1 MANQSSLDKLVSLLA
16 AAIKE
21 DTKEEAA
28 TAPAQATAHAEE
40 ASKEEIQATPA
51 PSTPAPIS
59 ASTPETPTK
68 TIENPAAP
76 EPAEEGKDDE
86 AAKALAEAEEKLRKE
101 RQKLAREQIKHS
113 FASAGLDKDTFEAV
127 GDFLDWGKITSE
139 EGDLS
144 EETIEKLILA
154 FKAVATKTP
163 PKKSKPASTSA
174 PSGIGKYLP
183 S

>member
-1 MANQSSLDKLVSLLA
+1 MANQSTIDKLVSIFA

-21 DTKEEAA
+21 NA
-28 TAPAQATAHAEE
+28 AEE
-40 ASKEEIQATPA
+40 ALAETTAETPQEENKEVQAAPATPVPTPA
-51 PSTPAPIS
+51 PETPA
-59 ASTPETPTK
+59 K
-68 TIENPAAP
+68 AP
-76 EPAEEGKDDE
+76 EPKTAQEPAEDKDDE
-86 AAKALAEAEEKLRKE
+86 AQKAIAEAEEKLRAE
-101 RQKLAREQIKHS
+101 RQKLARDQVKHS

-144 EETIEKLILA
+144 EETVEKLIMA

>member
-1 MANQSSLDKLVSLLA
+1 MANQSTIDKLVSIFA

-21 DTKEEAA
+21 NAAEEALAETTAETPQEENKEVQAA
-28 TAPAQATAHAEE
+28 TATPVP
-40 ASKEEIQATPA
+40 TPA
-51 PSTPAPIS
+51 PETPA
-59 ASTPETPTK
+59 K
-68 TIENPAAP
+68 AP
-76 EPAEEGKDDE
+76 EPKTAQEPAEDKDDE
-86 AAKALAEAEEKLRKE
+86 AQKAIAEAEEKLRSE
-101 RQKLAREQIKHS
+101 RQKLARDQVKHS
-113 FASAGLDKDTFEAV
+113 FASAGLDKDTFDAV

-144 EETIEKLILA
+144 EETVEKLIMA

>member
-28 TAPAQATAHAEE
+28 TAPATAAAHAEE
-40 ASKEEIQATPA
+40 AQKEETQATPA
-51 PSTPAPIS
+51 PPTPAP
-59 ASTPETPTK
+59 ETLTK
-68 TIENPAAP
+68 TVENPAASG
-76 EPAEEGKDDE
+76 PAEEGKDDE
-86 AAKALAEAEEKLRKE
+86 ATKALAEAEEKLRKE
-101 RQKLAREQIKHS
+101 RQKLAREQVKHS

-144 EETIEKLILA
+144 QETIEKLILA

>member
-1 MANQSSLDKLVSLLA
+1 MANQSTIDKLVSIFA

-21 DTKEEAA
+21 NA
-28 TAPAQATAHAEE
+28 AEE
-40 ASKEEIQATPA
+40 AVAEATTEAPKEEGKEAQAAPAPVPTPA
-51 PSTPAPIS
+51 PETPA
-59 ASTPETPTK
+59 
-68 TIENPAAP
+68 NAP
-76 EPAEEGKDDE
+76 EPKAAAEPAEDKDDE
-86 AAKALAEAEEKLRKE
+86 AQKAIAEAEEKLRAE
-101 RQKLAREQIKHS
+101 RHKLARDQVKHS

-144 EETIEKLILA
+144 EETVEKLIMA

>member
-28 TAPAQATAHAEE
+28 TAPATAAAHAEE
-40 ASKEEIQATPA
+40 AQKEETQATPA
-51 PSTPAPIS
+51 PPTPA
-59 ASTPETPTK
+59 PETPTK
-68 TIENPAAP
+68 TVENPAASG
-76 EPAEEGKDDE
+76 PAEEGKDDE
-86 AAKALAEAEEKLRKE
+86 ATKALAEAEEKLRKE
-101 RQKLAREQIKHS
+101 RQKLAREQVKHS

-144 EETIEKLILA
+144 QETIEKLILA

>member
-21 DTKEEAA
+21 DAKEEATTALA
-28 TAPAQATAHAEE
+28 TAAAHAEE
-40 ASKEEIQATPA
+40 AQKEETQATPT
-51 PSTPAPIS
+51 PTTPA
-59 ASTPETPTK
+59 PETPTK
-68 TIENPAAP
+68 TVENPAAP

-101 RQKLAREQIKHS
+101 RQKLAREQVKHS

>member
-21 DTKEEAA
+21 DAKEEAA
-28 TAPAQATAHAEE
+28 TALATAAAHAEE
-40 ASKEEIQATPA
+40 AQKEETQATPA
-51 PSTPAPIS
+51 PTTPA
-59 ASTPETPTK
+59 PETPTK
-68 TIENPAAP
+68 TVENPAAP

-86 AAKALAEAEEKLRKE
+86 AAKALAEAEEKIRKE
-101 RQKLAREQIKHS
+101 RQKLAREQVKHS

>member
-1 MANQSSLDKLVSLLA
+1 MANQSTIDKLVSIFA

-21 DTKEEAA
+21 NA
-28 TAPAQATAHAEE
+28 AEE
-40 ASKEEIQATPA
+40 ALAETTETPQEENKEVQAAPATPA
-51 PSTPAPIS
+51 PTS
-59 ASTPETPTK
+59 APETPAK
-68 TIENPAAP
+68 AP
-76 EPAEEGKDDE
+76 EPKTAPEPSEDKDDE
-86 AAKALAEAEEKLRKE
+86 AQKAIAEAEEKLRAE
-101 RQKLAREQIKHS
+101 RQKLARDQVKHS

-144 EETIEKLILA
+144 EETVEKLIMA

>member
-21 DTKEEAA
+21 DAKEEATTALA
-28 TAPAQATAHAEE
+28 TAAAHAEE
-40 ASKEEIQATPA
+40 AQKEETQATPA
-51 PSTPAPIS
+51 PTTPA
-59 ASTPETPTK
+59 PETPTK
-68 TIENPAAP
+68 TVENPAAP

-101 RQKLAREQIKHS
+101 RQKLAREQVKHS

-144 EETIEKLILA
+144 QETIEKLILA

>member
-1 MANQSSLDKLVSLLA
+1 MANQSTIDKLVSIFA

-21 DTKEEAA
+21 NAAEEAVAEAA
-28 TAPAQATAHAEE
+28 TETPKEESKGVQAAPA
-40 ASKEEIQATPA
+40 PA
-51 PSTPAPIS
+51 PAPA
-59 ASTPETPTK
+59 PETPAK
-68 TIENPAAP
+68 VP
-76 EPAEEGKDDE
+76 EPQAAAEPEEDKDDE
-86 AAKALAEAEEKLRKE
+86 AQKAIAEAEEKLRAE
-101 RQKLAREQIKHS
+101 RQKLARDQVKHS

-144 EETIEKLILA
+144 EETVEKLIMA

>member
-1 MANQSSLDKLVSLLA
+1 MANQSSLDKLVSILAEAIKKDSADEVA
-16 AAIKE
+16 AAS
-21 DTKEEAA
+21 AA
-28 TAPAQATAHAEE
+28 THAEE
-40 ASKEEIQATPA
+40 APKEEVQAAPSPSAPNPA
-51 PSTPAPIS
+51 PTPVSAPK
-59 ASTPETPTK
+59 TPTK
-68 TIENPAAP
+68 TVENPAAP

-101 RQKLAREQIKHS
+101 RQKLAREQVKHS

-139 EGDLS
+139 EGDPS

>member
-21 DTKEEAA
+21 DAKEEAA
-28 TAPAQATAHAEE
+28 TALATTAAHAEE
-40 ASKEEIQATPA
+40 AQKEETQATPA
-51 PSTPAPIS
+51 PTTPA
-59 ASTPETPTK
+59 PETPTK
-68 TIENPAAP
+68 TVENPAAP

-101 RQKLAREQIKHS
+101 RQKLAREQVKHS

-144 EETIEKLILA
+144 QETIEKLILA

>member
-28 TAPAQATAHAEE
+28 TAPAQATAHTEE
-40 ASKEEIQATPA
+40 AQKEETQATPA
-51 PSTPAPIS
+51 PTTPA
-59 ASTPETPTK
+59 PETPTK
-68 TIENPAAP
+68 TVENPAAP

-101 RQKLAREQIKHS
+101 RQKLAREQVKHS

>member
-1 MANQSSLDKLVSLLA
+1 MANQSTIDKLVSIFA

-21 DTKEEAA
+21 NA
-28 TAPAQATAHAEE
+28 AEE
-40 ASKEEIQATPA
+40 ALTETTTETPKEENKEVQADP
-51 PSTPAPIS
+51 S
-59 ASTPETPTK
+59 ASATTSAPETSAGASEPK
-68 TIENPAAP
+68 TAP
-76 EPAEEGKDDE
+76 EPTEDKDDE
-86 AAKALAEAEEKLRKE
+86 AKKAIAEAEEKLRAE
-101 RQKLAREQIKHS
+101 RQKLARDQVKHS

-144 EETIEKLILA
+144 KETVEKLIMA

>member
-21 DTKEEAA
+21 DTKEEASTA
-28 TAPAQATAHAEE
+28 AREEEQINSAPATP
-40 ASKEEIQATPA
+40 TPA
-51 PSTPAPIS
+51 PTP
-59 ASTPETPTK
+59 ASTPETPTR
-68 TIENPAAP
+68 TVENPATP
-76 EPAEEGKDDE
+76 EPTDEGKDDE
-86 AAKALAEAEEKLRKE
+86 ATKALAEAEEKLRKE
-101 RQKLAREQIKHS
+101 RQKLAREQVKHS

-144 EETIEKLILA
+144 QETIEKLILA

>member
-1 MANQSSLDKLVSLLA
+1 MANQSTIDKLVSIFA

-21 DTKEEAA
+21 NAAEEAA
-28 TAPAQATAHAEE
+28 AEATTETPKEESEEVQAAPAPAQA
-40 ASKEEIQATPA
+40 
-51 PSTPAPIS
+51 PI
-59 ASTPETPTK
+59 PETPAK
-68 TIENPAAP
+68 AP
-76 EPAEEGKDDE
+76 EPQEAAEPAGKDDE
-86 AAKALAEAEEKLRKE
+86 AQKAIAEAEEKLRAE
-101 RQKLAREQIKHS
+101 RQKLARDQVKHS

-144 EETIEKLILA
+144 EETVEKLIMA

>member
-28 TAPAQATAHAEE
+28 TAPAQDTAHAEE

-51 PSTPAPIS
+51 PSTS
-59 ASTPETPTK
+59 APETPTK
-68 TIENPAAP
+68 TVENPAAP
-76 EPAEEGKDDE
+76 EPADEGKDDE
-86 AAKALAEAEEKLRKE
+86 ATKALAEAEEKLRKE
-101 RQKLAREQIKHS
+101 RQKLAREQVKHS

-144 EETIEKLILA
+144 QETIEKLILA

>member
-28 TAPAQATAHAEE
+28 TAPATTVTHAEE
-40 ASKEEIQATPA
+40 ALKEETPATPA
-51 PSTPAPIS
+51 PSTS
-59 ASTPETPTK
+59 APETPTK
-68 TIENPAAP
+68 TVENPAAP
-76 EPAEEGKDDE
+76 EPADEGKDDE
-86 AAKALAEAEEKLRKE
+86 ATKALAEAEEKLRKE
-101 RQKLAREQIKHS
+101 RQKLAREQVKHS

-144 EETIEKLILA
+144 QETIEKLILA

-163 PKKSKPASTSA
+163 PKKSKPVNTSA

>member
-28 TAPAQATAHAEE
+28 TAPTTAAAHTEE
-40 ASKEEIQATPA
+40 AQKEETQATPA
-51 PSTPAPIS
+51 PSTPAP
-59 ASTPETPTK
+59 ETPTK
-68 TIENPAAP
+68 KVENPAAP

-86 AAKALAEAEEKLRKE
+86 ATKALAEAEEKLRKE
-101 RQKLAREQIKHS
+101 RQKLAREQVKHS

>member
-21 DTKEEAA
+21 DTKEEVA
-28 TAPAQATAHAEE
+28 TAPATAVAHAEE
-40 ASKEEIQATPA
+40 ALKEETQATPV
-51 PSTPAPIS
+51 PTTPD
-59 ASTPETPTK
+59 TETPTK
-68 TIENPAAP
+68 TVENPAAP

-101 RQKLAREQIKHS
+101 RQKLAREQVKHS

-144 EETIEKLILA
+144 QETIEKLILA

>member
-28 TAPAQATAHAEE
+28 TAPATAAAHAEE
-40 ASKEEIQATPA
+40 AQKEETQATPA
-51 PSTPAPIS
+51 PSTS
-59 ASTPETPTK
+59 APETPTK
-68 TIENPAAP
+68 TVENPAAP
-76 EPAEEGKDDE
+76 EPADEGKDDE
-86 AAKALAEAEEKLRKE
+86 ATKALAEAEEKLRKE
-101 RQKLAREQIKHS
+101 RQKLAREQVKHS

-144 EETIEKLILA
+144 QETIEKLILA

>member
-51 PSTPAPIS
+51 PTTPAPEI
-59 ASTPETPTK
+59 PTK
-68 TIENPAAP
+68 TVENPAAL

-101 RQKLAREQIKHS
+101 RQKLAREQVKHS

-144 EETIEKLILA
+144 QETIEKLILA

>member
-28 TAPAQATAHAEE
+28 TAPATAAAHAEE
-40 ASKEEIQATPA
+40 AQKEETQATPA
-51 PSTPAPIS
+51 PTTS
-59 ASTPETPTK
+59 APETPTK
-68 TIENPAAP
+68 TVENPAAP
-76 EPAEEGKDDE
+76 EPADEGKDDE
-86 AAKALAEAEEKLRKE
+86 ATKALAEAEEKLRKE
-101 RQKLAREQIKHS
+101 RQKLAREQVKHS

-144 EETIEKLILA
+144 QETIEKLILA

>member
-1 MANQSSLDKLVSLLA
+1 MANQSSLDKLVSILAEAIKKDAASEAVVASA
-16 AAIKE
+16 AA
-21 DTKEEAA
+21 
-28 TAPAQATAHAEE
+28 HAGE
-40 ASKEEIQATPA
+40 ASKEETQAAPA
-51 PSTPAPIS
+51 PSTPAS
-59 ASTPETPTK
+59 ALAPETPTK
-68 TIENPAAP
+68 AAEAPATS
-76 EPAEEGKDDE
+76 ESAEEGEDDKTT
-86 AAKALAEAEEKLRKE
+86 KALAEAEEKLRKE
-101 RQKLAREQIKHS
+101 RQKLAREQVKHS

-144 EETIEKLILA
+144 QETIEKLVLA

>member
-1 MANQSSLDKLVSLLA
+1 MANQSSIDKLVSLLA

-28 TAPAQATAHAEE
+28 TAPATAAAHTEE
-40 ASKEEIQATPA
+40 AQKEETQATPT
-51 PSTPAPIS
+51 PSTPA
-59 ASTPETPTK
+59 PETPTK
-68 TIENPAAP
+68 TVENPAAP

-101 RQKLAREQIKHS
+101 RQKLAREQVKHS

-144 EETIEKLILA
+144 QETIEKLILA

>member
-21 DTKEEAA
+21 DAKEEATTALA
-28 TAPAQATAHAEE
+28 TAAAHAEE
-40 ASKEEIQATPA
+40 AQKEEAQATPA
-51 PSTPAPIS
+51 PTTPA
-59 ASTPETPTK
+59 PETPTK
-68 TIENPAAP
+68 TVENPAAP

-101 RQKLAREQIKHS
+101 RQKLAREQVKHS

-144 EETIEKLILA
+144 QETIEKLILA

>member
-28 TAPAQATAHAEE
+28 TVPATAVAHAEE
-40 ASKEEIQATPA
+40 ALKEETQATPA
-51 PSTPAPIS
+51 PFTS
-59 ASTPETPTK
+59 APETPTK
-68 TIENPAAP
+68 TAENPAAP
-76 EPAEEGKDDE
+76 EPADEGKDDE

-101 RQKLAREQIKHS
+101 RQKLAREQVKHS

-144 EETIEKLILA
+144 QETIEKLILA

>member
-51 PSTPAPIS
+51 PSTPAP
-59 ASTPETPTK
+59 ETPTK
-68 TIENPAAP
+68 TVENPAAP
-76 EPAEEGKDDE
+76 EPAKEGKDDE

-101 RQKLAREQIKHS
+101 RQKLAREQVKHS

>member
-21 DTKEEAA
+21 DTKEKAA
-28 TAPAQATAHAEE
+28 TAPATAAAHAEE
-40 ASKEEIQATPA
+40 AQKEETQATPA
-51 PSTPAPIS
+51 PSTS
-59 ASTPETPTK
+59 APETPTK
-68 TIENPAAP
+68 TVENPAAP
-76 EPAEEGKDDE
+76 EPADEGKDDE
-86 AAKALAEAEEKLRKE
+86 ATKALAEAEEKLRKE
-101 RQKLAREQIKHS
+101 RQKLAREQVKHS

-144 EETIEKLILA
+144 QETIEKLILA

>member
-28 TAPAQATAHAEE
+28 TAPATAAAHAEE
-40 ASKEEIQATPA
+40 AQKEETQATPA
-51 PSTPAPIS
+51 PPTPA
-59 ASTPETPTK
+59 PETPTK
-68 TIENPAAP
+68 TVENPAASG
-76 EPAEEGKDDE
+76 PAEEGKDDE
-86 AAKALAEAEEKLRKE
+86 ATKALAEAEEKLRKE
-101 RQKLAREQIKHS
+101 RQKLAREQVKHS

>member
-21 DTKEEAA
+21 DAKEEATTSLA
-28 TAPAQATAHAEE
+28 TAAAHAEE
-40 ASKEEIQATPA
+40 AQKEETQATPA
-51 PSTPAPIS
+51 PTTPA
-59 ASTPETPTK
+59 PETPTK
-68 TIENPAAP
+68 TVENPAAP

-101 RQKLAREQIKHS
+101 RQKLAREQVKHS

>member
-1 MANQSSLDKLVSLLA
+1 MANQSTIDKLVSIFA

-21 DTKEEAA
+21 NA
-28 TAPAQATAHAEE
+28 AEE
-40 ASKEEIQATPA
+40 ALAETTETPQEENKEVQAAPA
-51 PSTPAPIS
+51 SVPVL
-59 ASTPETPTK
+59 TPETPAKAPEPK
-68 TIENPAAP
+68 TAP
-76 EPAEEGKDDE
+76 EPAEDKDDE
-86 AAKALAEAEEKLRKE
+86 AQKAIAEAEEKLRAE
-101 RQKLAREQIKHS
+101 RQKLARDQVKHS

-144 EETIEKLILA
+144 EETVEKLIMA

>member
-28 TAPAQATAHAEE
+28 TAPATVVAHAEE
-40 ASKEEIQATPA
+40 ALKEETQATTA
-51 PSTPAPIS
+51 PTTSAHETPA
-59 ASTPETPTK
+59 K
-68 TIENPAAP
+68 TVENPAAP
-76 EPAEEGKDDE
+76 KPAGEGKDDE
-86 AAKALAEAEEKLRKE
+86 ATKALAEAEEKLRKE
-101 RQKLAREQIKHS
+101 RQKLAREQVKHS

-144 EETIEKLILA
+144 QETIEKLILA

>member
-1 MANQSSLDKLVSLLA
+1 MANQSTIDKLVSIFA

-21 DTKEEAA
+21 NA
-28 TAPAQATAHAEE
+28 AEE
-40 ASKEEIQATPA
+40 AVAEAAAEAPQEENKEVQAAPAPATTLVSETPA
-51 PSTPAPIS
+51 
-59 ASTPETPTK
+59 K
-68 TIENPAAP
+68 AP
-76 EPAEEGKDDE
+76 EPKKAEEPEEDKDDE
-86 AAKALAEAEEKLRKE
+86 AQKAIAEAEEKLRAE
-101 RQKLAREQIKHS
+101 RQKLARDQVKHS

-144 EETIEKLILA
+144 EETVEKLIMA

>member
-1 MANQSSLDKLVSLLA
+1 MANQSTIDKLVSIFA

-21 DTKEEAA
+21 NA
-28 TAPAQATAHAEE
+28 AEE
-40 ASKEEIQATPA
+40 ALAETSAETPKEENETAQAAPATPV
-51 PSTPAPIS
+51 PAS
-59 ASTPETPTK
+59 APETPTK
-68 TIENPAAP
+68 AP
-76 EPAEEGKDDE
+76 EPKTASEPAEDKDDE
-86 AAKALAEAEEKLRKE
+86 AQKAIAEAEEKLRAE
-101 RQKLAREQIKHS
+101 RQKLARDQVKHS

-144 EETIEKLILA
+144 EETVEKLIMA

>member
-1 MANQSSLDKLVSLLA
+1 MANQSTIDKLVSIFA

-21 DTKEEAA
+21 NAAEEALTETTAETPQEENKEVQAA
-28 TAPAQATAHAEE
+28 TATPVP
-40 ASKEEIQATPA
+40 TPA
-51 PSTPAPIS
+51 PETPA
-59 ASTPETPTK
+59 K
-68 TIENPAAP
+68 AP
-76 EPAEEGKDDE
+76 EPKTAQEPAEDKDDE
-86 AAKALAEAEEKLRKE
+86 AQKAIAEAEEKLRAE
-101 RQKLAREQIKHS
+101 RQKLARDQVKHS

-144 EETIEKLILA
+144 EETVEKLIMA

>member
-1 MANQSSLDKLVSLLA
+1 MANQSTIDKLVSIFA

-21 DTKEEAA
+21 NAAEEAA
-28 TAPAQATAHAEE
+28 AEAT
-40 ASKEEIQATPA
+40 T
-51 PSTPAPIS
+51 
-59 ASTPETPTK
+59 ETPTE
-68 TIENPAAP
+68 ENKEVQAAP
-76 EPAEEGKDDE
+76 ATPVPTPVIETPAKAPKPKTAEEPAEDKDDE
-86 AAKALAEAEEKLRKE
+86 AQKAIAEAEEKLRTE
-101 RQKLAREQIKHS
+101 RQKLAREQVKHS

-144 EETIEKLILA
+144 EETVEKLIMA

>member
-1 MANQSSLDKLVSLLA
+1 MANQSTIDKLVSIFA

-21 DTKEEAA
+21 NAAEEALA
-28 TAPAQATAHAEE
+28 ETTAEAPQEEAKEAQAAPTPVPTPAPETPAKAPEPQATA
-40 ASKEEIQATPA
+40 
-51 PSTPAPIS
+51 
-59 ASTPETPTK
+59 
-68 TIENPAAP
+68 
-76 EPAEEGKDDE
+76 EPAEDKDDE
-86 AAKALAEAEEKLRKE
+86 AQKAIAEAEEKLRAE
-101 RQKLAREQIKHS
+101 RQKLARDQVKHS

-144 EETIEKLILA
+144 EETVEKLIMA

>member
-1 MANQSSLDKLVSLLA
+1 MANQSTIDKLVSIFA

-21 DTKEEAA
+21 NAAEEAA
-28 TAPAQATAHAEE
+28 AEVVAEAPQEENKEVQAAPAPVP
-40 ASKEEIQATPA
+40 TPA
-51 PSTPAPIS
+51 PETPA
-59 ASTPETPTK
+59 K
-68 TIENPAAP
+68 AP
-76 EPAEEGKDDE
+76 EPKAAQEPAEDKDDE
-86 AAKALAEAEEKLRKE
+86 AQKAIAEAEEKLRAE
-101 RQKLAREQIKHS
+101 RQKLARDQVKHH

-144 EETIEKLILA
+144 EETVEKLIMA

>member
-21 DTKEEAA
+21 DAKEEAA
-28 TAPAQATAHAEE
+28 TALATTAAHAEE
-40 ASKEEIQATPA
+40 AQKEETQATPA
-51 PSTPAPIS
+51 PTTPA
-59 ASTPETPTK
+59 PETPTK
-68 TIENPAAP
+68 MVENPAAP

-86 AAKALAEAEEKLRKE
+86 AAKALVEAEEKLRKE
-101 RQKLAREQIKHS
+101 RQKLAREQVKHS

-144 EETIEKLILA
+144 QETIEKLILA